1 MGMSTDFEG
10 AAFALWQS
18 WETHRQ
24 AFGPILEPAFEE
36 NQEARILLIDALNH
50 ISRREVKQGMEL
62 LKKLAPFCAYD
73 EDRAAWAFFT
83 GLCFEMAGAR
93 EQMLQWYQRAGEI
106 GHRFYLPYLKLAKAA
121 HASARFKEAK
131 GYYETAV
138 DCLLEMPD
146 QDRDERMLGSA
157 YTNLTSCLTM
167 LHQYPAAEAAW
178 KEAQRYT
185 LQPGADAAAA
195 ILYAAMGDAEKVAV
209 HMERLEKSYPAY
221 AARTREMTRQILSG
235 THPAFPR
242 ENKS

>member
-1 MGMSTDFEG
+1 MVPESRKNWPLVLS
-10 AAFALWQS
+10 ALS
-18 WETHRQ
+18 EAGKSRTCVR
-24 AFGPILEPAFEE
+24 PI
-36 NQEARILLIDALNH
+36 
-50 ISRREVKQGMEL
+50 
-62 LKKLAPFCAYD
+62 
-73 EDRAAWAFFT
+73 
-83 GLCFEMAGAR
+83 
-93 EQMLQWYQRAGEI
+93 QRAK
-106 GHRFYLPYLKLAKAA
+106 R
-121 HASARFKEAK
+121 

-167 LHQYPAAEAAW
+167 LHQYSAAEAAW

-235 THPAFPR
+235 THPAFPVKMKR
-242 ENKS
+242 KRLKNTGGQLEIKLPPVF